1 MTLHLLPNVLIPSA
15 PLEESVPEKVK
26 EVVAR
31 LDGLIAEN
39 PTEGRRFLKKFQTKV
54 PPNQVPIIDMRE
66 DIDFILEPLLQG
78 EEWGLV
84 SDCGLPCVAD
94 PGSKIVA
101 RAYKKK
107 IPVIAYPGPS
117 SIMMSLMLSG
127 LPGQHF
133 SFHGYIAKEPK
144 KRKEELLKWQREPV
158 THIFIEAPHRN
169 EHTLKEM
176 LQVLKPETEV
186 VVAINLMSDKQEV
199 RRGKAGSWKEK
210 TSMGKDPAIFLFRA
224 P

>member
-1 MTLHLLPNVLIPSA
+1 MTLHLLPNVLIPGVQI
-15 PLEESVPEKVK
+15 EESFPESIKK
-26 EVVAR
+26 VVAR

-54 PPNQVPIIDMRE
+54 PPYQIPIVDMRE
-66 DIDFILEPLLQG
+66 DIDFILEPLAEG
-78 EEWGLV
+78 EDWGLV

-94 PGSKIVA
+94 PGSKIVS
-101 RAYKKK
+101 RAYQKK
-107 IPVIAYPGPS
+107 IAVVGYPGPS

-133 SFHGYIAKEPK
+133 AFHGYIAKEPK

-158 THIFIEAPHRN
+158 THLFIEAPHRN

-176 LQVLKPETEV
+176 FQVLKKDTEV
-186 VVAINLMSDKQEV
+186 VVAINLMSERQEI
-199 RRGKAGSWKEK
+199 RRGKVGSWKEK
-210 TSMGKDPAIFLFRA
+210 TSIGKDPAIFLFR